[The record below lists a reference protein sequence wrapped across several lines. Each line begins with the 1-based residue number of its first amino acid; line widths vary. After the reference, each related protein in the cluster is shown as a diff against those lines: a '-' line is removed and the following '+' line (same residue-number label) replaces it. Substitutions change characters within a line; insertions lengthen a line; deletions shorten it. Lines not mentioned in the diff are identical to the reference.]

1 MLMIYRVNAYL
12 YEPHEKALLRRC
24 RLRSAWIL
32 DLADAMSKMPVKI
45 GLQANVAGAE
55 LKTAGELNNS
65 HWSAQVFLRL
75 LAG

>member
-1 MLMIYRVNAYL
+1 
-12 YEPHEKALLRRC
+12 
-24 RLRSAWIL
+24 
-32 DLADAMSKMPVKI
+32 MSKMPVKI
-45 GLQANVAGAE
+45 GLQANVTGAE